1 VIGEFLV
8 LLSDLTLG
16 MPAAAVLLHAVTAA
30 VLALGLSGLSV
41 GLGACLP
48 NFRETDPSRIVSGFG
63 GTMNLLVS
71 LVFLL
76 AELGVMAGPW
86 HLQAGWAAM
95 GEAEP
100 SAWPVLLGAAVG
112 LGLGAAAVVVPLRM
126 GVRALREME
135 F

>member
-1 VIGEFLV
+1 
-8 LLSDLTLG
+8 
-16 MPAAAVLLHAVTAA
+16 MLLHVLTTA

-76 AELGVMAGPW
+76 VVLALMAGPW
-86 HLQAGWAAM
+86 HLQA
-95 GEAEP
+95 
-100 SAWPVLLGAAVG
+100 
-112 LGLGAAAVVVPLRM
+112 AAAGEGEGRRRGRAAGRGGGAGGRGGG
-126 GVRALREME
+126 GVRAVADGNPGSARDGVLAPEIA
-135 F
+135 